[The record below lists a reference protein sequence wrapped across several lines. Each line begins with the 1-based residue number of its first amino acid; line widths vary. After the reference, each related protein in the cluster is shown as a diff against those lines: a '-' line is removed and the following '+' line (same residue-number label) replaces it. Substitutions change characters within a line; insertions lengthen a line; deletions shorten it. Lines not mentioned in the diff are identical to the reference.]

1 MLLVRLT
8 RAGEKAMAA
17 VTAGFGL
24 LLVVLGLGG
33 YFGTMRVS
41 KTALIPAFFGLPIL
55 ILGLLALADV
65 APRPVIIAATVLAV
79 LGFCGAARGLPK
91 LVKMLSGA
99 TIVRPVAAI
108 MQSVMAALCLG
119 YAAWAIGWLIT
130 TG

>member
-1 MLLVRLT
+1 
-8 RAGEKAMAA
+8 MAA

-33 YFGTMRVS
+33 YFGTRRVS
-41 KTALIPAFFGLPIL
+41 KTALIPAFIGLPIL
-55 ILGLLALADV
+55 ILGLIALADV
-65 APRPVIIAATVLAV
+65 ATRPAIIAATVFAV

-99 TIVRPVAAI
+99 TIGRPVAAI